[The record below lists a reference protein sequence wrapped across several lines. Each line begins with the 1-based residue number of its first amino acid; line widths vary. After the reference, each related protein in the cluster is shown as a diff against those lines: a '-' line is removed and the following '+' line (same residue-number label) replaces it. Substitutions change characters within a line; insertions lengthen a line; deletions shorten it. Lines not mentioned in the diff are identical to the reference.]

1 MQVTYIRYYIYEN
14 MGASQ
19 GKSKKEQKEEAR
31 RWAENKDNEVA
42 TLYGENTKLMNEMR
56 LLQVDFQAMKRT
68 MEQEYRQRQAEQ
80 LKTLQA
86 YEEALKQQKEETE
99 AVKQEMADLKQKLK
113 GIATNSLKLCPQIK
127 LDKIKG
133 DDAEA
138 DCYAAGECGFCTGF
152 DPMNSSQGVA
162 FEVMRMAI
170 KL

>member
-1 MQVTYIRYYIYEN
+1 

-133 DDAEA
+133 DDALE
-138 DCYAAGECGFCTGF
+138 YLGECGFCTGW
-152 DPMNSSQGVA
+152 DPLNSSQGVA